1 MGGRRHSDI
10 NRHLY
15 GKGRK
20 NSLRKK
26 HNQQKHQRSNHSFN
40 NQNKTPRENTKRVE
54 LHFASLKTAKDRIIE
69 ECRDADVFETVIFI
83 HGFNSGT
90 AIRDYIRNGPLMQS
104 LESRKIKF
112 EIWHDQQGTTFF
124 NKLK

>member
-1 MGGRRHSDI
+1 LHD
-10 NRHLY
+10 L
-15 GKGRK
+15 
-20 NSLRKK
+20 SLNVAKK
-26 HNQQKHQRSNHSFN
+26 
-40 NQNKTPRENTKRVE
+40 
-54 LHFASLKTAKDRIIE
+54 RIIE

-90 AIRDYIRNGPLMQS
+90 AIRNYIRSGPLVQS

-112 EIWHDQQGTTFF
+112 EMWHNQQGTTFF

>member
-1 MGGRRHSDI
+1 MGGRKHSDI

-26 HNQQKHQRSNHSFN
+26 YNQQRHQHLNHSFN
-40 NQNKTPRENTKRVE
+40 NQNKSPREYTKQVE
-54 LHFASLKTAKDRIIE
+54 LHDLSLKIAKDRIIE
-69 ECRDADVFETVIFI
+69 QCRDADVFETVIFI

-90 AIRDYIRNGPLMQS
+90 AIRDFIRNGPLVQS
-104 LESRKIKF
+104 LDSRQIKF
-112 EIWHDQQGTTFF
+112 EMWHNQQGTTFF